1 MNKKSLNL
9 TKEELVKQGVGIA
22 IASFKLAKVKTP
34 KPVKPVMIYF
44 NGCALRTLS
53 GKSLWKNAGHAKLAI
68 LNHVESSLAEKSREL
83 YLNFELRKKIEQEV
97 LEKIEIVPV

>member
-9 TKEELVKQGVGIA
+9 TKEELVQQGVDMA
-22 IASFKLAKVKTP
+22 IASFKLAKTP
-34 KPVKPVMIYF
+34 KPTKPVMIYF

-68 LNHVESSLAEKSREL
+68 LNHVESTLAEKSREL
-83 YLNFELRKKIEQEV
+83 YLNYELRKKIEQEV